1 MTAFI
6 GIDNGLSGAIA
17 GLNADGSIAGTWL
30 MPAAKVGKGSEL
42 FPSLLASILKQ
53 HYGGTVVLER
63 PTKHAAGIL
72 SLCSTWCCYG
82 GIRAVLELQQFRV
95 HEVATPRQW
104 QKTFW
109 AVPKMPKGQKFDTKA
124 AALRVARQLWPEQS
138 FLATA
143 LCTTPHN
150 GIVDALLIAE
160 HGRRTLGGTT
170 Q

>member
-1 MTAFI
+1 MKAFI

-17 GLNADGSIAGTWL
+17 VLNTDGGILATWL
-30 MPAAKVGKGSEL
+30 MPAVKVGKGRE
-42 FPSLLASILKQ
+42 FWPRGLAAGLCDLQ
-53 HYGGTVVLER
+53 GGTVVLER
-63 PTKHAAGIL
+63 PTKHAAGVL

-143 LCTTPHN
+143 RCTTPHN

-160 HGRRTLGGTT
+160 HGRRTLGGTA